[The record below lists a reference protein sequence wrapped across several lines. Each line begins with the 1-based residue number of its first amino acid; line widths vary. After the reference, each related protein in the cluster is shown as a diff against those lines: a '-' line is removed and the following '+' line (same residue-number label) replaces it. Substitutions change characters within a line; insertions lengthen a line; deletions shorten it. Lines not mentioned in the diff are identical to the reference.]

1 MFYNNKKNI
10 AFGGYWNGTILV
22 KYLDDIKEE
31 KDKKVKNKSSI
42 LHFTGDNSPV
52 VKIVISK
59 NDTYAIC
66 GNKLGNIYI
75 FIINQNNKLEWTLYK
90 KISEHRSEIT
100 CLDVNEDL
108 NMFISCSKDG
118 FWLSHT
124 LPDCSTINS
133 FKFNENIFN
142 TINIG
147 KINENKT
154 FYPKIALIIYS
165 PLPCVVFYFEERN
178 SLCTFSINGE
188 LLIEKK
194 IDFKLGE
201 NCIKKYTDMQFN
213 EYLLIFNEI
222 SKCIEIYNVVELNS
236 VIWMPMIEHTFVD
249 FVVGRELDHIA
260 ILVKFKSKNDEKN
273 KEVISVDTAYK
284 ILVIRNNNVEFD
296 WN

>member
-1 MFYNNKKNI
+1 MPYAEFKNSRQLLPNTTEYLRRNENIFNDFEIDIAKELSIEELNYYIKDIPYKLGYTEGTKGKYRLTAISQDKIQTHKRISNKIQIKKTTPLQSGINSQSPIQVQTPNGPPENKEEDKEILKIDIEKRKDYKLTSTKNRINNSATVFYNNGKNI

-133 FKFNENIFN
+133 FKFNENIFKTTN
-142 TINIG
+142 LG
-147 KINENKT
+147 KIK
-154 FYPKIALIIYS
+154 
-165 PLPCVVFYFEERN
+165 
-178 SLCTFSINGE
+178 
-188 LLIEKK
+188 
-194 IDFKLGE
+194 
-201 NCIKKYTDMQFN
+201 
-213 EYLLIFNEI
+213 
-222 SKCIEIYNVVELNS
+222 
-236 VIWMPMIEHTFVD
+236 
-249 FVVGRELDHIA
+249 
-260 ILVKFKSKNDEKN
+260 
-273 KEVISVDTAYK
+273 
-284 ILVIRNNNVEFD
+284 
-296 WN
+296 